1 MIKKAKETKYRDF
14 AARKDREC
22 LLLTTIDDETKKEQK
37 IYLMRN
43 ASKKLNGIKIDL
55 KEYAMRQGKK
65 TAS

>member
-1 MIKKAKETKYRDF
+1 M
-14 AARKDREC
+14 
-22 LLLTTIDDETKKEQK
+22 TTIDDETKKEQK